1 MRDGKK
7 HRLLIVDDE
16 LDLRELLS
24 DILGSEGY
32 DTVTASD
39 GDEAI
44 RILGNE
50 SFDAALLDILMPT
63 ISGFD
68 VLEHITHNH
77 PGTRSIMVTGNTNL
91 ESAIAA
97 KKQGA
102 VEFISKPYKLETIL
116 STLERVL
123 PR

>member
-63 ISGFD
+63 IG
-68 VLEHITHNH
+68 
-77 PGTRSIMVTGNTNL
+77 R
-91 ESAIAA
+91 A
-97 KKQGA
+97 KLRQ
-102 VEFISKPYKLETIL
+102 TL
-116 STLERVL
+116 SRA
-123 PR
+123 PRRADWY